1 MTTFCQIHS
10 LKSLINEFTCHK
22 DPNKPSSIDLIMTN
36 RPKSFQNSCTFE
48 TRLTN
53 FQKMTLAVMKV
64 SFIIQKSRVLN
75 YRKHKL
81 YNNKFFRESFLS
93 KLNIN
98 NLSKRETGLKR
109 FQEIYLTV
117 LNSIASLECKF
128 VRANQTT
135 FMNKELH

>member
-1 MTTFCQIHS
+1 
-10 LKSLINEFTCHK
+10 
-22 DPNKPSSIDLIMTN
+22 MTN

-48 TRLTN
+48 TGLTD

-64 SFIIQKSRVLN
+64 SFKIQKSRVLN

-117 LNSIASLECKF
+117 LNSIASLERKF
-128 VRANQTT
+128 IRANQTT